1 MKRKIAVTGG
11 IGSGK
16 STVMELLK
24 KWGYGVFSCD
34 QIYRNLLL
42 EKSYIEKLQK
52 LFPAAVVSG
61 KIDTKKLSEIIF
73 NDRTARKQLNDLAH
87 PLIMQKLYADMD
99 RSASNL
105 VFAEVPLLFEGG
117 YEKDFD
123 AIIVVIR
130 HKTERIKSICERDNV
145 TMDEALKKINAQY
158 DYDKNLTSLQKQG
171 AHILSNFS
179 LKNLEKDLE
188 QILKGLS

>member
-52 LFPAAVVSG
+52 FNLNFITYLPFPSER
-61 KIDTKKLSEIIF
+61 KEIPYYKCNYIKDTCLSDGNYIQS
-73 NDRTARKQLNDLAH
+73 K
-87 PLIMQKLYADMD
+87 
-99 RSASNL
+99 
-105 VFAEVPLLFEGG
+105 
-117 YEKDFD
+117 
-123 AIIVVIR
+123 
-130 HKTERIKSICERDNV
+130 
-145 TMDEALKKINAQY
+145 
-158 DYDKNLTSLQKQG
+158 
-171 AHILSNFS
+171 
-179 LKNLEKDLE
+179 
-188 QILKGLS
+188 